1 MEPEKQDVERQATSS
16 AFSRSRIVQA
26 VQQEKQDVLMVLF
39 SGQPGSSKQPIAT
52 RAELTSSSRWSCPWY
67 GKAALFDPENIY
79 PGENQSPPVVT
90 SYSNNFPSDLLFLGP
105 ASKEHRATGT
115 VAVRG

>member
-1 MEPEKQDVERQATSS
+1 MERQATSS

-39 SGQPGSSKQPIAT
+39 SGQPGSSKQP
-52 RAELTSSSRWSCPWY
+52 SSHQARGGVVLGREKLKRPSSTQ
-67 GKAALFDPENIY
+67 KASILNRENK
-79 PGENQSPPVVT
+79 SPRVVT
-90 SYSNNFPSDLLFLGP
+90 SYSNNFPSDVLFHGTPLQENTGL
-105 ASKEHRATGT
+105 TGT